1 MNKFFFTF
9 DKTQKSQV
17 LKKKI
22 IKIYKHHQ
30 LSQANIIVVGG
41 GDGFMLQ
48 SLKKLVK
55 YKKPFFGINCGTFG
69 FLMNDNK
76 NINLNKRLK
85 TAKKIVLSPL
95 EINIKKKNI
104 TKKLLAINE
113 LSLFRQSKQTVS
125 LQVKLDNKILL
136 KKLIGDGLLVST
148 PAGSTAYNLSV
159 SGPIL
164 SLNSNKLAI
173 TPISP
178 FRPRR
183 WKGKTIT
190 NTKII
195 DILNLDTKKRPIA
208 AVADNI
214 ELRDIKKVR
223 IKINKNLK
231 FTLLYDKNKSLDKR
245 IKFEQLKKTLTK
257 NKF

>member
-9 DKTQKSQV
+9 DKTKKAKF
-17 LKKKI
+17 LKKKLL
-22 IKIYKHHQ
+22 KIYKSFP
-30 LSQANIIVVGG
+30 LNQANVIIVGG
-41 GDGFMLQ
+41 GDGFMLHA
-48 SLKKLVK
+48 LKKLVK

-69 FLMNDNK
+69 FLMNMN
-76 NINLNKRLK
+76 NEINLNTRLK
-85 TAKKIVLSPL
+85 SSKEINLNPL
-95 EINIKKKNI
+95 EIIVKKKKI

-113 LSLFRQSKQTVS
+113 LSLFRQSKQTAS
-125 LQVKLDNKILL
+125 LQLKLNKKILL

-159 SGPIL
+159 HGPIL
-164 SLNSNKLAI
+164 SLNSNQLAL

-183 WKGKTIT
+183 WKGRIVNNT
-190 NTKII
+190 NKIEI
-195 DILNLDTKKRPIA
+195 INLNIKKRPIA

-214 ELRDIKKVR
+214 EIRDVKKVR
-223 IKINKNLK
+223 IKISKKFK

-245 IKFEQLKKTLTK
+245 IKFEQLKKNLKK
-257 NKF
+257 N

>member
-9 DKTQKSQV
+9 DTTKKAQF
-17 LKKKI
+17 LKKKLL
-22 IKIYKHHQ
+22 KKYKHY
-30 LSQANIIVVGG
+30 AVDKAETIIVGG

-48 SLKKLVK
+48 ALKKFVK

-69 FLMNDNK
+69 FLLNQ
-76 NINLNKRLK
+76 NLESNLEKRIK
-85 TAKKIVLSPL
+85 YSKKIELNPL
-95 EINIKKKNI
+95 EIKINKKDGF
-104 TKKLLAINE
+104 KKLLAINE
-113 LSLFRQSKQTVS
+113 LSLFRQSKQTAS
-125 LQVKLDNKILL
+125 LQIKLNNKIIL
-136 KKLIGDGLLVST
+136 KKLIGDGLIVST

-164 SLNSNKLAI
+164 SLNSNKIAI

-190 NTKII
+190 NINLIK
-195 DILNLDTKKRPIA
+195 ILNLNTKKRPVA

-214 ELRDIKKVR
+214 ETRDIRSVS
-223 IKINKNLK
+223 IKISKKIK
-231 FTLLYDKNKSLDKR
+231 FNLLYDKNRSLEKR
-245 IKFEQLKKTLTK
+245 IKFEQLKKK
-257 NKF
+257 INEY